1 MNKFILIAVLALFV
15 FLTSCVSLKQVNELS
30 ESSLSGVKKYEIL
43 DLDFEKACCERCK
56 IDKLEKLEINFED
69 CDCSASVKADSV
81 TLIIYNTVKNYFD
94 GLSKLSNNELTSYK
108 TDDLTTALTTN
119 DLGGINI
126 DKDQTESF
134 FKINKIL
141 LKSVTDGYRKKKLV
155 VYIQE
160 AQDPLIILLD
170 ALNMNSNENLIGKVK
185 VLRGKLKSYYF
196 DIVKN
201 DSISEFDKQNALKE
215 YYQQLETIKLWENEI
230 VSYSKVI
237 NKIKEGHTD
246 LVKNIKNIK
255 EDEIKVLLSQ
265 YVTEIESIKSEFNKL
280 KSK

>member
-1 MNKFILIAVLALFV
+1 M
-15 FLTSCVSLKQVNELS
+15 
-30 ESSLSGVKKYEIL
+30 
-43 DLDFEKACCERCK
+43 
-56 IDKLEKLEINFED
+56 
-69 CDCSASVKADSV
+69 
-81 TLIIYNTVKNYFD
+81 
-94 GLSKLSNNELTSYK
+94 
-108 TDDLTTALTTN
+108 
-119 DLGGINI
+119 
-126 DKDQTESF
+126 
-134 FKINKIL
+134 
-141 LKSVTDGYRKKKLV
+141 

-160 AQDPLIILLD
+160 AQEPLIILLD
-170 ALNMNSNENLIGKVK
+170 ALNMNLNENLIGKVK

-196 DIVKN
+196 DIVKD

-230 VSYSKVI
+230 ASYSKVI

-255 EDEIKVLLSQ
+255 EDEIKALLSQ